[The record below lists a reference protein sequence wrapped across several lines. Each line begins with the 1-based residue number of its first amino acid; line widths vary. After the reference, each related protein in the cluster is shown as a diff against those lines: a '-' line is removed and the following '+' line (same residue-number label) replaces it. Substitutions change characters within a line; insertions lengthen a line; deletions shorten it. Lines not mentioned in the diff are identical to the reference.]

1 LLRGAQAELANRN
14 KFAKTK
20 EWSRVMNLVFRIF
33 FYFFI
38 KSFLKKML
46 VGIALFLI
54 AYFGMD
60 EMKILKSVIGQQEY
74 EIAQQMDIE
83 MQKSEFGSERV
94 LRYRMSNTGIRP
106 VSLKLNIQSKGE
118 KIDYKQADIFKIYS
132 VSADQRSINVS
143 ADRPYQNYLILSVS
157 EISAGLG
164 LELYF
169 LDIPSNQNYLNNLKV
184 EIDSPESLGLYVHGM
199 NYSPVKIM
207 TLRLSL
213 LFLICLAT
221 SSILFMAFGFISS
234 LAQGVRELPSV
245 D

>member
-1 LLRGAQAELANRN
+1 MSLI
-14 KFAKTK
+14 
-20 EWSRVMNLVFRIF
+20 FRIF
-33 FYFFI
+33 FYVFI
-38 KSFLKKML
+38 KSFLKKVL

-60 EMKILKSVIGQQEY
+60 EMKVLKSVIGQQQY

-94 LRYRMSNTGIRP
+94 LRYRLSNTGVRP
-106 VSLKLNIQSKGE
+106 LSLKLNILSERE
-118 KIDYKQADIFKIYS
+118 KIDYKLADVFKIYS
-132 VSADQRSINVS
+132 VSADQRSINVT
-143 ADRPYQNYLILSVS
+143 AHRPYQNYLILNVS
-157 EISAGLG
+157 EIPAGLG
-164 LELYF
+164 LELHF
-169 LDIPSNQNYLNNLKV
+169 LDVPSNQSYLNGLNI
-184 EIDSPESLGLYVHGM
+184 EIDSPEGLALYMHDM

-207 TLRLSL
+207 TLRFSL

-234 LAQGVRELPSV
+234 IVQGVRDLPSV

>member
-1 LLRGAQAELANRN
+1 MSLI
-14 KFAKTK
+14 
-20 EWSRVMNLVFRIF
+20 FRIF
-33 FYFFI
+33 FYLFI
-38 KSFLKKML
+38 KSFLKKIL
-46 VGIALFLI
+46 VAIALFLI

-60 EMKILKSVIGQQEY
+60 EMKVLKSVIGQQEY

-83 MQKSEFGSERV
+83 VQKSEFGSERV
-94 LRYRMSNTGIRP
+94 LRYRLSNTGIRP
-106 VSLKLNIQSKGE
+106 LSLKLNIQSEEE
-118 KIDYKQADIFKIYS
+118 KIDYKLADVFKIYS

-143 ADRPYQNYLILSVS
+143 AHRPYQNYLILNVS
-157 EISAGLG
+157 EIPAGLG

-169 LDIPSNQNYLNNLKV
+169 LDVPSNQSYLNGLNV
-184 EIDSPESLGLYVHGM
+184 EIDSPESLGLYMHEM

-234 LAQGVRELPSV
+234 LVQGVRELPSV